1 MLRLRPLATAVVAVA
16 LLTGALL
23 FASIGSTQS
32 GIPALSPTPPVTL
45 APVPTTPVSTTTTPT
60 APATRLP
67 KTGLDTGL
75 VALIGLVLLLAGAGL
90 RRETGTRPASRRSR

>member
-1 MLRLRPLATAVVAVA
+1 MLRLRPLATAVAAVA

-32 GIPALSPTPPVTL
+32 GIPTLSPTPPVTL
-45 APVPTTPVSTTTTPT
+45 APVPTTPVSTTTTPPP
-60 APATRLP
+60 APTRLP

-75 VALIGLVLLLAGAGL
+75 VALVGLVLLVAGTAL
-90 RRETGTRPASRRSR
+90 RRVRGGAASRRSR